1 MKTEDMVIT
10 LKGEEISN
18 LTDFYDVLAKRL
30 AFPSHFGRNLDALWD
45 FLSTDQEKPLT
56 IRWINSEESQFSL
69 GDQFDKLIELFDQ
82 LSEERKD
89 FHYIL
94 E

>member
-1 MKTEDMVIT
+1 MKTKDVVIT

-18 LTDFYDVLAKRL
+18 LIEIYDVLAKRL
-30 AFPSHFGRNLDALWD
+30 AFPPHFGRNLDALWD